1 MKYIVFEHQHL
12 ESFVV
17 FPEYIPHDD
26 FAINLRGY
34 KPVRAGFVEL
44 SNGKVYCYGESVSL
58 KLKSGQNDSSLL
70 NRQLG
75 NQD

>member
-1 MKYIVFEHQHL
+1 
-12 ESFVV
+12 
-17 FPEYIPHDD
+17 
-26 FAINLRGY
+26 
-34 KPVRAGFVEL
+34 VRAGFVEL